1 VEVRL
6 QVYESRPPVIVA
18 SFEELRRH
26 IAKADEEA
34 SEVGRPNVVFVEM
47 PSGNNISLVVGAGT
61 ETVLGFQYGH
71 GDPPYYSSKGQRDQD
86 SPVLTAYASLI
97 HHTEFPR
104 SSVIDMDQA
113 LEAVRLFVELDNL
126 PSNIPWMEV

>member
-1 VEVRL
+1 
-6 QVYESRPPVIVA
+6 VA

-26 IAKADEEA
+26 IVKADEEA

-86 SPVLTAYASLI
+86 SPVLTAYVSLI

-104 SSVIDMDQA
+104 SSVIDIDQA